1 MSETHDRGAR
11 DASLLHPSDPHT
23 DDEAV
28 GDARRRQRIL
38 ITMCLALAG
47 VIASVSGLNVAQQQ
61 LATDLGASQSQLL
74 WIINGYTLAL
84 AALLMPVGAIGDR
97 WGRKPVLLA
106 GLGVFAGANLASAA
120 AASPEVL
127 VALRVM
133 AGVGASMIMP
143 VTLSVITT
151 SFPAA
156 ERAKAVGIWA
166 GVAGGGGIIGLFVSA
181 AIVDNSTWPWVFAFP
196 IALAALSFVGTVA
209 VVPHSRSHEE
219 GGFDV
224 AGSVLSAF
232 AVGGLVLG
240 FHEGPELGWIDP
252 VTIAGFAV
260 GVLAAAGFVRVEL
273 RRDHPLL
280 DVREF
285 ARPGLATGSVNLFV
299 IFAVMFAL
307 FLVLVQFLQAAL
319 GYSALRAAT
328 GLLPMAVVMMPL
340 AAVSPTIADRWG
352 YRRTV
357 TTGMVLTGL
366 SLGLMALLAD
376 EERGYL
382 SILIPLLLQGA
393 GVGLSMSPSTTAITA
408 SLPEEKQG
416 VASALNDTVRE
427 MGGAIGI
434 ALLGSVLNAS
444 YRSNVSATAERL
456 PPDLA
461 EPVKEGIGGAIAVA
475 SQMGAEGAG
484 VMQAARAA
492 FTDGMRPALMIGM
505 AVSLATAAY
514 TTLSGRRVAAQPS
527 EPAVDAVDAV
537 DTKLLGG

>member
-1 MSETHDRGAR
+1 MSETLDLGAR

-47 VIASVSGLNVAQQQ
+47 VIASVSDLNVAQQQ
-61 LATDLGASQSQLL
+61 LAADLGASQSQLL

-127 VALRVM
+127 VALRVL

-151 SFPAA
+151 SFPAD
-156 ERAKAVGIWA
+156 ERAKAVGVWA

-196 IALAALSFVGTVA
+196 TALAVLAFVGTVA

-240 FHEGPELGWIDP
+240 FHEGPERGWTDP

-260 GVLAAAGFVRVEL
+260 GVVAAAGFVRIEL

-285 ARPGLATGSVNLFV
+285 ARPGLATG
-299 IFAVMFAL
+299 
-307 FLVLVQFLQAAL
+307 
-319 GYSALRAAT
+319 R
-328 GLLPMAVVMMPL
+328 
-340 AAVSPTIADRWG
+340 
-352 YRRTV
+352 
-357 TTGMVLTGL
+357 
-366 SLGLMALLAD
+366 
-376 EERGYL
+376 
-382 SILIPLLLQGA
+382 
-393 GVGLSMSPSTTAITA
+393 
-408 SLPEEKQG
+408 
-416 VASALNDTVRE
+416 
-427 MGGAIGI
+427 
-434 ALLGSVLNAS
+434 
-444 YRSNVSATAERL
+444 
-456 PPDLA
+456 
-461 EPVKEGIGGAIAVA
+461 
-475 SQMGAEGAG
+475 
-484 VMQAARAA
+484 
-492 FTDGMRPALMIGM
+492 
-505 AVSLATAAY
+505 
-514 TTLSGRRVAAQPS
+514 
-527 EPAVDAVDAV
+527 
-537 DTKLLGG
+537 